1 MSFQEKIRLLQNYI
15 NNDIF
20 FDNVIN
26 NPTKYKYMVDNACN
40 MIKLFINNGFNIKG
54 VNSKTFSEPK
64 IEIYGNTPNSP
75 FNECISFYVYD
86 NKYDW
91 FDPNHVVYYSY
102 NIFVDK
108 KNMTYCPDGFGIYL
122 SQKTYYNKQFIN
134 FLKART
140 IYDSNKS
147 P

>member
-15 NNDIF
+15 NNDKF
-20 FDNVIN
+20 FDNVKN

-40 MIKLFINNGFNIKG
+40 MIKLFINNGFFL
-54 VNSKTFSEPK
+54 NSKTWVNSTHTHPE
-64 IEIYGNTPNSP
+64 IEAYINTSSTNPL
-75 FNECISFYVYD
+75 NECISFRVYG

-91 FDPNHVVYYSY
+91 LDPNHVLYYSY

-134 FLKART
+134 LLKIHT
-140 IYDSNKS
+140 VCKG
-147 P
+147 